1 VYELEEH
8 LPHVA
13 EQIDS
18 LPRRAWND
26 YEAALVFVLTRPFDA
41 DLLDDDAP
49 GYSARLRSFGLG
61 RGQIVYRLNADT
73 QRIELDDVSFIRVA
87 GDRS

>member
-1 VYELEEH
+1 MYELEEH

-13 EQIDS
+13 DQIDS

-26 YEAALVFVLTRPFDA
+26 YEAALTFILTRPFDA
-41 DLLDDDAP
+41 DLLDLAAP
-49 GYSARLRSFGLG
+49 GSSARLRTFGLG

-73 QRIELDDVSFIRVA
+73 RRVELDDVTFIRLA
-87 GDRS
+87 GDRF

>member
-13 EQIDS
+13 DQIDS

-26 YEAALVFVLTRPFDA
+26 YEAALVFLLTRPFDA
-41 DLLDDDAP
+41 ELIDDHAP

-61 RGQIVYRLNADT
+61 RGQIVYRLNPGT
-73 QRIELDDVSFIRVA
+73 RRIELDDVSFIRLA